1 MSKII
6 VSIGLLIVLPLILL
20 FLGASLEWALAP
32 MWIYSLIALTVAWI
46 GLLARYLANKY
57 DIPLGTDIDME
68 GYDTE
73 LTQTPEIQ
81 N

>member
-6 VSIGLLIVLPLILL
+6 ASICLLIVLPLILL

-57 DIPLGTDIDME
+57 DIPLGTDTK